1 MDGSLRTFEG
11 TFTVRN
17 TEANRFGQARLETLF
32 DYFQELAGIHA
43 DKLGCGCGVLLEH
56 QKTWFLMRAR
66 MEVFRTPRLGDN
78 LVLKTW
84 PSGFKRLYAI
94 REGLFYDDCGEI
106 ARLTSYWVLLDL
118 VRMRP
123 LRVQESLDVA
133 LPDNSDL
140 PHYYDLDS
148 KLTVDVHDNPFHMTV
163 PEHFIDI
170 NGHTNNARYVS
181 LVGDWL
187 AINSGKPQEIT
198 GITVHFLHETPVWS
212 DIVIS
217 GKQEGDGHFS
227 IDIVKDGDEPVT
239 VFTAEGTFR
248 K

>member
-1 MDGSLRTFEG
+1 MDDSLRTFEG
-11 TFTVRN
+11 TFSVRN

-43 DKLGCGCGVLLEH
+43 DKLGCGCRALLE
-56 QKTWFLMRAR
+56 QKQTWFLMRVK
-66 MEVFRTPRLGDN
+66 MEVMRTPKLGDSLN
-78 LVLKTW
+78 LRTW
-84 PSGFKRLYAI
+84 PSGFKRLYAV
-94 REGLFYDDCGEI
+94 REGLFYDDEGEI

-123 LRVQESLDVA
+123 LRLPESLCVP

-140 PHYYDLDS
+140 PHYFDLDS
-148 KLTVDVHDNPFHMTV
+148 KLSVDVHDNPLRMTV

-170 NGHTNNARYVS
+170 NGHTNNTRYIS

-187 AINSGKPQEIT
+187 AKCCGGPQEIT

-212 DIVIS
+212 DVTIA
-217 GKQEGDGHFS
+217 GKIEENGHFNV
-227 IDIVKDGDEPVT
+227 DIVKEGDEPVA
-239 VFTAEGTFR
+239 VFAAEGESR